1 MTPEDAPRD
10 WRKMLR
16 LPAADRRL
24 LPEGWLTGP
33 MPWVIAIMM
42 FLTVL
47 AAAGGLSL
55 RAAAASLGDDLGG
68 RLTVQIVQAN
78 ADSREAQ
85 AKAALAALGRLP
97 GLRSAERVGA
107 AEMGALLEP
116 WLGAEGLGGDLP
128 LPALIDVALIDDGSD
143 HAPAVAAALRGIAP
157 DARIDDHARSLAPL
171 TGLIGAL
178 KWLALAL
185 VFLMAAA
192 TAASVVLAA
201 RASLNTHRATIDVM
215 HLLGATDVQIARL
228 FQRRIALDA
237 LFGGLIGLVAGLI
250 VLFLLGR
257 RMGELGSE
265 LLGTAALP
273 AASWLMLAMLPLAG
287 TLLAMLTARMTVL
300 SALRRIL

>member
-1 MTPEDAPRD
+1 VTAENSGAATR
-10 WRKMLR
+10 RFR

-24 LPEGWLTGP
+24 LREGWLTGP
-33 MPWVIAIMM
+33 MPWVIAIMI

-47 AAAGGLSL
+47 AAAGGLGL

-68 RLTVQIVQAN
+68 RVTVQIVQAN

-85 AKAALAALGRLP
+85 TKAALRALSRLP
-97 GLRSAERVGA
+97 GLRSAEPVGQA
-107 AEMGALLEP
+107 AMAALLEP
-116 WLGAEGLGGDLP
+116 WLGPEGLGGDLP
-128 LPALIDVALIDDGSD
+128 LPALIDVTLDDDGKD
-143 HAPAVAAALRGIAP
+143 HAPAVAAALRAVAP
-157 DARIDDHARSLAPL
+157 DARVDDHARSLAPL

-192 TAASVVLAA
+192 TAAAVVLAA
-201 RASLNTHRATIDVM
+201 RSALNTHRATIDVM

-237 LFGGLIGLVAGLI
+237 LFGGLIGFVCGLF
-250 VLFLLGR
+250 VLLLIGR

-273 AASWLMLAMLPLAG
+273 ATSWLVLALLPLGGA
-287 TLLAMLTARMTVL
+287 LLALLTARLTVL
-300 SALRRIL
+300 SALRGTL

>member
-1 MTPEDAPRD
+1 MTGVRI
-10 WRKMLR
+10 R

-47 AAAGGLSL
+47 AAAGGLGL

-68 RLTVQIVQAN
+68 RVTVQIVQAN
-78 ADSREAQ
+78 PDSREAQ
-85 AKAALAALGRLP
+85 AHAALATLGRLP
-97 GLRSAERVGA
+97 GLRSAERVSDA
-107 AEMGALLEP
+107 AIGALLEP
-116 WLGAEGLGGDLP
+116 WLGTEGLGGELP
-128 LPALIDVALIDDGSD
+128 LPALIDVTMADDGAD
-143 HAPAVAAALRGIAP
+143 HAPAITAALRAVAP
-157 DARIDDHARSLAPL
+157 DARVDDHARSLAPL

-185 VFLMAAA
+185 VLLMAAA
-192 TAASVVLAA
+192 TASAVVLAA
-201 RASLNTHRATIDVM
+201 RAALNTHRATIDVM

-237 LFGGLIGLVAGLI
+237 LFGGVIGLVCGAAVLWLI
-250 VLFLLGR
+250 GQ

-273 AASWLMLAMLPLAG
+273 TGSWVLLALLPVAAM
-287 TLLAMLTARMTVL
+287 LLAMLTARLTVL
-300 SALRRIL
+300 SALRDIL